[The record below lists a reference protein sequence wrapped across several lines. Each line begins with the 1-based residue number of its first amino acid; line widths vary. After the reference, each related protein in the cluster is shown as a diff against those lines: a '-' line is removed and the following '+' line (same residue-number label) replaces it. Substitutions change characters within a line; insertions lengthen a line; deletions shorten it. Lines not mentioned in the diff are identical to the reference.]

1 MYQKKKKKKNVILII
16 IVGVI
21 LFLSASYLIL
31 RKKEHLN
38 PVESLVKDG
47 GLFIEKIVMAP
58 FSFFHDKMT
67 DQELKQ
73 LQEKA
78 NSSVSFEAKNKELE
92 KEVAELKK
100 SLDLNTVLSEQVYLN
115 ATAINR
121 NMDYWYQSITID
133 KGRRSG
139 VSNNM
144 PVVVSEG
151 LVGTTSSVSNF
162 NSTVKLL
169 TNEDFHHKISI
180 KIDVNGHYVYGLLSG
195 YNSTNKMLQVEGVA
209 ENTEIPIGSLV
220 TTTGLGENM
229 PAGIVVGYV
238 KNITTDNF
246 DLAKLVEVESKVN
259 FDDIRYVTVLK
270 RKDHVS

>member
-1 MYQKKKKKKNVILII
+1 MYQKKKKTKNIILII
-16 IVGVI
+16 VVGVI
-21 LFLSASYLIL
+21 LFLSISYFVL
-31 RKKEHLN
+31 RKKERLS
-38 PVESLVKDG
+38 PIESLIKDG
-47 GLFIEKIVMAP
+47 GLFVQKIIMAP
-58 FSFFHDKMT
+58 FSFLSDKVT

-73 LQEKA
+73 LKEKA
-78 NSSVSFEAKNKELE
+78 NSSASLEAKNKELE
-92 KEVAELKK
+92 NQITELKK

-115 ATAINR
+115 ATTINR
-121 NMDYWYQSITID
+121 NMDYWYHTITVD
-133 KGRRSG
+133 KGRHSG
-139 VSNNM
+139 VENNM

-151 LVGTTSSVSNF
+151 LVGTTSNVSNF
-162 NSTVKLL
+162 NSTIKLL
-169 TNEDFHHKISI
+169 TNEEFSHKISI
-180 KIDVNGHYVYGLLSG
+180 KIEVNGHYVYGLLSG

-259 FDDIRYVTVLK
+259 FDEIRYVTILK
-270 RKDHVS
+270 RKGNAS